1 MSQIYGDRWEV
12 KESLGEGGQAHTFLV
27 IDTNGGSDTLYV
39 LKRLKNKNRIE
50 RFKREVEAVRNLN
63 HENIVR
69 LIDFNL
75 ETDKPYL
82 VTEYCT
88 GGSLSRA
95 YPYWNESPI
104 KALELFEQ
112 ICVGIVHAHSNGI
125 IHRDIKPDNIF
136 LRGDKGPAVI
146 GDFGICYVEE
156 NGSRLTIL
164 DEAVGP
170 ALFIAPELEDGR
182 LDNISNKCDIYS
194 LGKLLYWLLSGGKIF
209 SREKHRDPVWDLK
222 GNNNDKLTGWNNIY
236 MEHVNRLLDL
246 MIIGNPEQRRTAENI
261 LILSRQTKRLV
272 EKEFTPISK
281 EIRQPCKYCGQG
293 FYVLKAKDDID
304 VRNFGFSI
312 IGAPDWRILVCN
324 ACGHVQSFRVDM
336 AQQKDWWNW

>member
-88 GGSLSRA
+88 GGSLSTA
-95 YPYWNESPI
+95 QPYWNDSPI
-104 KALELFEQ
+104 RALELFEQ
-112 ICVGIVHAHSNGI
+112 ICIGVAHAHSNKI

-136 LRGDKGPAVI
+136 LRSNQGPAVI
-146 GDFGICYVEE
+146 GDFGICFVED

-182 LDNISNKCDIYS
+182 LDNISDKCDVYS

-209 SREKHRDPVWDLK
+209 SREKHRDLAWDLRSE
-222 GNNNDKLTGWNNIY
+222 NIDTLTGWDNIY
-236 MEHVNRLLDL
+236 MEHVNRLLDF
-246 MIIGNPEQRRTAENI
+246 MIVDNPEKRRGVQNI
-261 LILSRQTKRLV
+261 LTLLKSAKRLMR
-272 EKEFTPISK
+272 KEFTPITK
-281 EIRQPCKYCGQG
+281 DIRQPCSYCGQG
-293 FYVLKAKDDID
+293 VYILIAKEPGS
-304 VRNFGFSI
+304 VQNFGFTPVGVS
-312 IGAPDWRILVCN
+312 DWRIMACN

-336 AQQKDWWNW
+336 ASQKKWWK